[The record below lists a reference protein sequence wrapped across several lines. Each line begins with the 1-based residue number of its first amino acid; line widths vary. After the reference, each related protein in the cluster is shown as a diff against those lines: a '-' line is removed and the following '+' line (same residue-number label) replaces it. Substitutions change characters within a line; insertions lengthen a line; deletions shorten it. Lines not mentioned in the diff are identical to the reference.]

1 MMWPCCFCFSF
12 GYFACPATAGLSFLC
27 PWLCINEA
35 QEQFINDI
43 HNINETILNKRGLLM
58 RYKSICITSW
68 IEIEI
73 LEYEKVDATSNELI
87 ELKNDKK

>member
-1 MMWPCCFCFSF
+1 M
-12 GYFACPATAGLSFLC
+12 T
-27 PWLCINEA
+27 
-35 QEQFINDI
+35 FII
-43 HNINETILNKRGLLM
+43 LM